1 MLEKVAAFC
10 ERLFYVPVADATLG
24 KSDFQKIRWNG
35 RSVDGRTQGT
45 GVLRG
50 WIAVAVEGKR
60 VDGSLDNFQSALEAS
75 ARNDATTISF
85 FGPAPWSFDSSKDRR
100 SPKFECIDARTAY
113 ALEEAHREGRNEVS
127 LRLDTKAGKGRTYDF
142 DLVNM
147 TQCYRATSHDKHTYK
162 PRAIKRYEFG
172 TPEWS
177 EYARA
182 SHASSLRNIS
192 D

>member
-1 MLEKVAAFC
+1 M
-10 ERLFYVPVADATLG
+10 
-24 KSDFQKIRWNG
+24 
-35 RSVDGRTQGT
+35 
-45 GVLRG
+45 
-50 WIAVAVEGKR
+50 
-60 VDGSLDNFQSALEAS
+60 
-75 ARNDATTISF
+75 
-85 FGPAPWSFDSSKDRR
+85 
-100 SPKFECIDARTAY
+100 
-113 ALEEAHREGRNEVS
+113 S

-142 DLVNM
+142 DLVTM
-147 TQCYRATSHDKHTYK
+147 TQCYHGTYAYK